1 MPELGMAG
9 LLAWLGAGLVGGAL
23 ARALPRPEPRAG
35 WGAALAM
42 GALGA
47 LAAGMGATALGFG
60 GIAAFSAGATLVAL
74 LGGALAVHLLRLALG
89 ARRRT

>member
-1 MPELGMAG
+1 
-9 LLAWLGAGLVGGAL
+9 
-23 ARALPRPEPRAG
+23 
-35 WGAALAM
+35 
-42 GALGA
+42 
-47 LAAGMGATALGFG
+47 MGATALGFG